1 MLCASVL
8 LDRTE
13 EIFCVIPP
21 LVCSSTLTLS
31 RCIQLP
37 WWCWRKMS
45 FFRRCASTWSPKSE
59 TVLSCAS
66 LQNSELDKNRIFV
79 STAEIDTF
87 FSNIC
92 FRVKEEVF
100 WRNYFYRVS
109 LIKQSAQL
117 TALAAKH
124 SAMLPELKKTSAN
137 LEAVHQQGWV
147 IVWLFNMDI
156 VLLVGLSPFRITH
169 KKEMTEI
176 IPSFTVI
183 SSTVKGLFIMDIKL
197 QHRKNKQISGA

>member
-1 MLCASVL
+1 MLSGAAVPPWVGYNEEDTVQQQILALSAVRIITTIFVWCSQIVYTIVLSASVL

-13 EIFCVIPP
+13 EIFCVIPL
-21 LVCSSTLTLS
+21 LVCSSTVTLS

-45 FFRRCASTWSPKSE
+45 FFARCASTWSPKSE
-59 TVLSCAS
+59 SVLSCTS
-66 LQNSELDKNRIFV
+66 LHSSELIKNRMFV
-79 STAEIDTF
+79 STAEIDPF
-87 FSNIC
+87 FSLIC

-124 SAMLPELKKTSAN
+124 SAVLPELKKTSEN
-137 LEAVHQQGWV
+137 LEAVHQQG
-147 IVWLFNMDI
+147 
-156 VLLVGLSPFRITH
+156 
-169 KKEMTEI
+169 
-176 IPSFTVI
+176 
-183 SSTVKGLFIMDIKL
+183 
-197 QHRKNKQISGA
+197 